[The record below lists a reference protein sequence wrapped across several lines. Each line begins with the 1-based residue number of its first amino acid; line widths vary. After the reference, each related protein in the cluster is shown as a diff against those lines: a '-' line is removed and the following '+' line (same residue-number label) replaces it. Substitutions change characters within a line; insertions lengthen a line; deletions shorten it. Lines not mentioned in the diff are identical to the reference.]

1 MSSDK
6 RNSVHLERASLAST
20 RVAISQGDR
29 PWTYP
34 ESRPFLPGETY
45 PELGGVV
52 QVGEERNIT
61 YELTRQ
67 ILLRLGMDT
76 DRFST
81 QSWNPLGEL
90 VRPGQK
96 VLVKPNLVHHLHL
109 GNGNYESVVT
119 HGSLVRCVLDY
130 IALAL
135 KGKGEITLGDAP
147 IQSANF
153 PAILETLSLQ
163 ETCKDVAQR
172 WQIPVRLV
180 DFRLWAVSVNED
192 GRIIQGSDLEGDP
205 KGYCL
210 VNLGERSLLTPF
222 RGQCDLFRVTNYDCR
237 EMMKHHNETTHEYL
251 IPRTVLDADVVI
263 NLPKLKTHR
272 KAGLSAA
279 LKNLVGINGH
289 KDFLPHHRSGSKLQ
303 GGDEYSKP
311 SFIKKISTSLVE
323 KIDRNP
329 SSKSVPVNR
338 LVARIALALA
348 RRVAPDPFFEGN
360 WYGNDTIWRTV
371 LDLNRLLVFADR
383 NGEMADVPQR
393 QCLTIVDA
401 IVAGEGEG
409 PLEPDARP
417 CGFLAGGI
425 NPVALDAVL
434 ATMIGFDYHKIPL
447 IARGFDVKDWPLVHF
462 GPEKIEISSEARK
475 WASLRVGAPCT
486 EFSFTPPGGW
496 VDYIEFSDH
505 QAEVCRLNV

>member
-6 RNSVHLERASLAST
+6 KNSVPLEHPLLTST

-45 PELGGVV
+45 PEFGGVV

-67 ILLRLGMDT
+67 IFLRLGMDT
-76 DRFST
+76 GRFST

-192 GRIIQGSDLEGDP
+192 GRIIQGTISAQAAANYYEQ
-205 KGYCL
+205 
-210 VNLGERSLLTPF
+210 RS
-222 RGQCDLFRVTNYDCR
+222 
-237 EMMKHHNETTHEYL
+237 
-251 IPRTVLDADVVI
+251 
-263 NLPKLKTHR
+263 
-272 KAGLSAA
+272 SAA
-279 LKNLVGINGH
+279 K
-289 KDFLPHHRSGSKLQ
+289 
-303 GGDEYSKP
+303 
-311 SFIKKISTSLVE
+311 
-323 KIDRNP
+323 
-329 SSKSVPVNR
+329 
-338 LVARIALALA
+338 
-348 RRVAPDPFFEGN
+348 
-360 WYGNDTIWRTV
+360 
-371 LDLNRLLVFADR
+371 
-383 NGEMADVPQR
+383 
-393 QCLTIVDA
+393 
-401 IVAGEGEG
+401 
-409 PLEPDARP
+409 
-417 CGFLAGGI
+417 
-425 NPVALDAVL
+425 
-434 ATMIGFDYHKIPL
+434 
-447 IARGFDVKDWPLVHF
+447 
-462 GPEKIEISSEARK
+462 
-475 WASLRVGAPCT
+475 
-486 EFSFTPPGGW
+486 
-496 VDYIEFSDH
+496 
-505 QAEVCRLNV
+505 